1 MLTNIKVRKE
11 ITSDHFQKMNI
22 LDDCF
27 GLNRLNR
34 TVYMYRKSLPIKSLS
49 LISCFKENPIKVVGT
64 ISFYRVFVEK
74 TDCLLLGPLA
84 VEKKY
89 QGKGFGKKLVEI
101 GLKKARSNNEK
112 ICFVSGEYNYYKEF
126 GFEKITNK
134 NLNISIL
141 GPLSFE
147 GLLICEL
154 KDNAARLLKNNSK
167 LLPSINYKL

>member
-1 MLTNIKVRKE
+1 MLTNIKIRKE
-11 ITSDHFQKMNI
+11 TSSDDSQITTI

-27 GLNRLNR
+27 GLNRLNK
-34 TVYMYRKSLPIKSLS
+34 TVYKYRKSPPIKALS

-126 GFEKITNK
+126 GFEKITNI

-147 GLLICEL
+147 CLLICEL
-154 KDNAARLLKNNSK
+154 KDNAAKLLKNNSK
-167 LLPSINYKL
+167 LLPLIN

>member
-1 MLTNIKVRKE
+1 MLPNIKIRKE
-11 ITSDHFQKMNI
+11 ITSDHSQKTII

-27 GLNRLNR
+27 GPNRLNR
-34 TVYMYRKSLPIKSLS
+34 TVYRYRKSPPITKLS

-64 ISFYRVFVEK
+64 ITFYRVLVEK
-74 TDCLLLGPLA
+74 IDCLLLGPLA
-84 VEKKY
+84 VDKKY

-112 ICFVSGEYNYYKEF
+112 ICFVSGDYSYYKEF
-126 GFEKITNK
+126 GFDKIINK

-154 KDNAARLLKNNSK
+154 KDHAASLLTNHGK
-167 LLPSINYKL
+167 LLPLIN

>member
-1 MLTNIKVRKE
+1 MLPNIKIRKE
-11 ITSDHFQKMNI
+11 ITSDHSQKTII

-34 TVYMYRKSLPIKSLS
+34 TVYMYRKSLPLNGLS

-64 ISFYRVFVEK
+64 INFYRVLVEK
-74 TDCLLLGPLA
+74 IDCLLLGPLA
-84 VEKKY
+84 VDKQY

-101 GLKKARSNNEK
+101 GLKKAKSNNET
-112 ICFVSGEYNYYKEF
+112 ICFVSGEYGYYKEF
-126 GFEKITNK
+126 GFDKIINK
-134 NLNISIL
+134 NLNISVL

-154 KDNAARLLKNNSK
+154 KAHGARLLKNNSK
-167 LLPSINYKL
+167 LLPLIK

>member
-1 MLTNIKVRKE
+1 M
-11 ITSDHFQKMNI
+11 
-22 LDDCF
+22 
-27 GLNRLNR
+27 
-34 TVYMYRKSLPIKSLS
+34 
-49 LISCFKENPIKVVGT
+49 GT
-64 ISFYRVFVEK
+64 ISFYRVFIGK

-126 GFEKITNK
+126 GFEKIINK

-147 GLLICEL
+147 DLLICEL
-154 KDNAARLLKNNSK
+154 KDNAASLLKNHSK
-167 LLPSINYKL
+167 LLPAINYVL